1 MKYLFYII
9 SIVLFTQTILKMN
22 SNSNNSKINS
32 NKPFCKVCKDAGKT
46 EKEYTSHYTKNRG
59 VTICPTLLST
69 ICSHC
74 GKSGH
79 IKSYCEEYKKQPQPP
94 QQIKSK
100 RCTYCEKNKR
110 PEREI
115 QSHYFKDRDGN
126 STCRAFDED
135 ERISNLPHCNYC
147 EKAGKHSWD
156 IQSHN
161 MKDKKGK
168 ITCPLLLS
176 TKCSFC
182 SEHGHTHK
190 FCPVL
195 QEAKEREEREQVA
208 IKSAPTANTK
218 GSWANKV
225 ASGFCDKAVLK
236 RMETTDESQPIV
248 ISVVEKFKLA
258 QEKRK
263 QEYEEAQA
271 QKMAKIEKEIQR
283 QQQGVEQYKRQYG
296 KEWFI
301 YIEETDF
308 DNEEAEFL
316 REFYYEREENEMY
329 KKWDADHEK
338 IQQMKST
345 MTPQEL
351 ADYEMNE
358 EEEMQTFM
366 DNSNWE
372 YHLMQ
377 RNLRDKKH
385 N

>member
-1 MKYLFYII
+1 
-9 SIVLFTQTILKMN
+9 MN

-74 GKSGH
+74 KQTGH

-94 QQIKSK
+94 PQIKYKHCS
-100 RCTYCEKNKR
+100 YCEKKRR
-110 PEREI
+110 PESEI

-126 STCRAFDED
+126 STCPVFDED
-135 ERISNLPHCNYC
+135 KRIANLTHCNYC
-147 EKAGKHSWD
+147 EKAGKYSWD
-156 IQSHN
+156 VKSHN
-161 MKDKKGK
+161 MKDNKGN
-168 ITCPLLLS
+168 ITCPILLS

-182 SEHGHTHK
+182 DEHGHTHK

-195 QEAKEREEREQVA
+195 QEAKEREEREQAA

-225 ASGFCDKAVLK
+225 VSGFCDPAVKK
-236 RMETTDESQPIV
+236 RMENTDETKPIV

-263 QEYEEAQA
+263 QEYEKAQA
-271 QKMAKIEKEIQR
+271 QKMAKIEKEFQR
-283 QQQGVEQYKRQYG
+283 QKAGVEQYKRQYG

-301 YIEETDF
+301 YIEDTDF
-308 DNEEAEFL
+308 DFEEADLL
-316 REFYYEREENEMY
+316 REFYYENEENEM
-329 KKWDADHEK
+329 KKIFDAK
-338 IQQMKST
+338 QQDIIKMKST
-345 MTPQEL
+345 MSPQEL

-372 YHLMQ
+372 YHLME
-377 RNLRDKKH
+377 RNLRDQNRH
-385 N
+385 